1 MTNQARLNFSA
12 KTQTWTDERSSDVF
26 FLSPL
31 RIQDDVSTQVRTT
44 SNKVSDK
51 PPEDFDRGD
60 YEVEP
65 ALLYRTICFLS
76 GFIYI

>member
-1 MTNQARLNFSA
+1 MNAVQLSFFTTTDTRCRAGL
-12 KTQTWTDERSSDVF
+12 QTEQHPS
-26 FLSPL
+26 
-31 RIQDDVSTQVRTT
+31 DDVSTQVRTT
-44 SNKVSDK
+44 SQSDK
-51 PPEDFDRGD
+51 TTEDFDRGD

>member
-1 MTNQARLNFSA
+1 MNAVQLSFFTTTDTRCRAGL
-12 KTQTWTDERSSDVF
+12 QTEQHPS
-26 FLSPL
+26 
-31 RIQDDVSTQVRTT
+31 DDVSTKVRTT
-44 SNKVSDK
+44 STQSIRQTT
-51 PPEDFDRGD
+51 EDFDRGD

>member
-1 MTNQARLNFSA
+1 MNAVQLSFFTTTDTRCRAGLQAEQHQ
-12 KTQTWTDERSSDVF
+12 QTY
-26 FLSPL
+26 PK
-31 RIQDDVSTQVRTT
+31 QTT
-44 SNKVSDK
+44 
-51 PPEDFDRGD
+51 EDFDRGD